1 MCQPLD
7 LMLLDFRVSQSEYI
21 PMGDRGGDTCTHSG
35 QGRCQHLRSPHS
47 GYITPELTRDWHT
60 HTFRSENSKY
70 IVD

>member
-35 QGRCQHLRSPHS
+35 QGRCQHLHTQVTSHRSW
-47 GYITPELTRDWHT
+47 PETGGT